1 MNLNEFINKTL
12 KPPQLNAINCD
23 NKNVLFYCSRG
34 LGKTFT
40 EVCKILRDRPSN
52 VLWVSGITPL
62 SNSKKNVIKKI
73 EEIKDVSKE
82 SGVYENI
89 SIDENCNNI
98 DIDGEKINIE
108 FTYRYI
114 MYDIDDSKEYDLVIF
129 DDAFF
134 DSKIKYKQSFST
146 VSLNLNNRCIYG
158 EDTSV
163 FRMGIYEGLL
173 YGFGDI
179 KKLKNNYKDN
189 KYYFKKEI
197 DVLDEADYIGVNNIV
212 DENNFHIELYARY
225 NLDKN
230 ILFVTYSQN
239 RFDSFTKSYI
249 RTVKQL
255 IGTSI
260 LSCYIKNDCVC
271 VKYKDGTSLNI
282 YYCFYNGNFDE
293 VRGRRL
299 NRVIYDDVK
308 IDKKFREEIILP
320 CGLKD
325 DFFETYIYRDDK
337 KSIEDYLYKK
347 EKVVKPSYEEF
358 NKYEWCK
365 QQTKELMKE
374 FESIDKGRKNT
385 IYREEILKQ
394 ISYLKDLETYYK

>member
-1 MNLNEFINKTL
+1 
-12 KPPQLNAINCD
+12 
-23 NKNVLFYCSRG
+23 
-34 LGKTFT
+34 
-40 EVCKILRDRPSN
+40 
-52 VLWVSGITPL
+52 
-62 SNSKKNVIKKI
+62 
-73 EEIKDVSKE
+73 
-82 SGVYENI
+82 
-89 SIDENCNNI
+89 
-98 DIDGEKINIE
+98 
-108 FTYRYI
+108 
-114 MYDIDDSKEYDLVIF
+114 
-129 DDAFF
+129 
-134 DSKIKYKQSFST
+134 
-146 VSLNLNNRCIYG
+146 
-158 EDTSV
+158 
-163 FRMGIYEGLL
+163 MGIYEGLL

-179 KKLKNNYKDN
+179 KKLKNHYKDN

-197 DVLDEADYIGVNNIV
+197 DILDEADYIGVNNIV

-282 YYCFYNGNFDE
+282 YYCFYNGNFDNI
-293 VRGRRL
+293 RGIRL
-299 NRVIYDDVK
+299 NRVIYDNVK

-325 DFFETYIYRDDK
+325 DFFETYIYRDEK

-347 EKVVKPSYEEF
+347 EEVVKQLDEEF

-374 FESIDKGRKNT
+374 FESINKSSSNT
-385 IYREEILKQ
+385 KYRDDILQQ